1 MSTCP
6 RCGQQGLPIVYGN
19 PTLDAVEQ
27 AQRGELILAGCLVQ
41 AGAPTHACQR
51 CQHEWGR
58 LQLSTWD
65 QVDAPWDDLEDEET
79 DRSQE

>member
-6 RCGQQGLPIVYGN
+6 RCGQQGIPILYGD

-41 AGAPTHACQR
+41 AGAPTFACSACR
-51 CQHEWGR
+51 HEWGR
-58 LQLSTWD
+58 LQLPARD
-65 QVDAPWDDLEDEET
+65 QFGANSDGLQDEDGDQT
-79 DRSQE
+79 Q